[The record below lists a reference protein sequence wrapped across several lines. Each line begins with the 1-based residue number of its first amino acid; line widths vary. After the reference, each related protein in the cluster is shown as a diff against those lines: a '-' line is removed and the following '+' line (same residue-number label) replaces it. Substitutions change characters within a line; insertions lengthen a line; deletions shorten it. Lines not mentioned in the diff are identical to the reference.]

1 MLNEKTHGPFHETS
15 VMSQNLKDVMRTG
28 KTWKDMTDPQIEAL
42 EFIAVHLA
50 RILTGDKDHRE
61 HWQGLSEFAQLAS
74 QSSPSTMP
82 NVTFD
87 LQQAMSGIKD

>member
-1 MLNEKTHGPFHETS
+1 MLNEKIHGPFHETAA
-15 VMSQNLKDVMRTG
+15 MSQNLKDVMRLG

-42 EFIAVHLA
+42 EFIATYLA

-61 HWQGLSEFAQLAS
+61 HWQGLSDFAQLAN
-74 QSSPSTMP
+74 QSAPVSMP

-87 LQQAMSGIKD
+87 LNAALKGNG